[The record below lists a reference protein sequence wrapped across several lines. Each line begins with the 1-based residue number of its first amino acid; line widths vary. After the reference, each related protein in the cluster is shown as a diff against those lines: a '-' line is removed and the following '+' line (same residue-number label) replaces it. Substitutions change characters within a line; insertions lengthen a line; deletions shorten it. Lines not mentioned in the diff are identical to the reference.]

1 MSLSWYLM
9 NSLLVTSLF
18 LSLVA
23 GATGADT
30 LPHPQTKAVT
40 KAAPLGGSSTSR
52 QVTTGRLAQSIQG
65 SSAAASQNRLE
76 KNDRP
81 AGQAASPGSLS
92 APQAGTLAPGSAA
105 PTIPGTVAP
114 AGAASTGIPTGGP
127 LGPGGVF
134 SPIPAAPAGTGAA
147 GAGATP
153 SGAAGTAPADA
164 SATDAGQAAA
174 DSGSSPDSSSPQSSS
189 SATQPDSS
197 KPDATGVIRFESK
210 GQRPAPL
217 EGGISIFEAL
227 DEALVKSPRA
237 AALRS
242 NLQITKSEL
251 ARATEQPSVQWF
263 FDRAPAAEQVRR
275 VGSFWTWEPPWKL
288 VFRLIVAKRMVDQA
302 KLDLMAQLWNL
313 RAEVRTAYTEVVVA
327 QETLETLNSL
337 YDLAHRLRIVSEKR
351 FQAGDVP
358 ELDLLKA
365 RLAESQYDVDR
376 KVGFRRVIRAKQ
388 QLNVILG
395 RLTEAIIAVPRLP
408 AFLKTTDMKDAEN
421 VKNPL
426 LPDFSSEVPAL
437 SYYVDLAMGH
447 RYELKSLNKQIDVNK
462 ANMTRAL
469 GDIVP
474 NSQFWMGSSTAGN
487 PPTGPKLSAFYF
499 GFGIPTNI
507 TEFQQG
513 DIAKYKATG
522 RQLKYQVGATKNVI
536 TGEVSSA
543 YNNVLAARQN
553 LKIYEEHVLADSYEV
568 ARLARRS
575 YEVGQSD
582 ITSTIQAQ
590 QQNVQIRTQYLNAI
604 TLYQQAFT
612 QLEQACGTPLL
623 QD

>member
-23 GATGADT
+23 GAAGADT
-30 LPHPQTKAVT
+30 LKHPQTKALT
-40 KAAPLGGSSTSR
+40 EGAPRVSSPSSM
-52 QVTTGRLAQSIQG
+52 VTTPPGLQKNGLLAQLQILDKG
-65 SSAAASQNRLE
+65 RNDTPASQ
-76 KNDRP
+76 P
-81 AGQAASPGSLS
+81 VFPGTLT
-92 APQAGTLAPGSAA
+92 APQAGSGAIA
-105 PTIPGTVAP
+105 PT
-114 AGAASTGIPTGGP
+114 GP
-127 LGPGGVF
+127 LGPNGVF
-134 SPIPAAPAGTGAA
+134 MPVPNSATVPKAAPSAATGSASGTETPSTSTASPASAPAGSPVAQPG
-147 GAGATP
+147 P
-153 SGAAGTAPADA
+153 DRS
-164 SATDAGQAAA
+164 AA
-174 DSGSSPDSSSPQSSS
+174 DSGSSPDASDP
-189 SATQPDSS
+189 ATQQDSD

-210 GQRPAPL
+210 GNRPTPL

-237 AALRS
+237 SALRS

-251 ARATEQPSVQWF
+251 ARATEQPSVSWF

-275 VGSFWTWEPPWKL
+275 TGPSWTWEPPWKL
-288 VFRLIVAKRMVDQA
+288 VFRLIVAKRLVDQA

-337 YDLAHRLRIVSEKR
+337 YDLAHRLRVVSEKR

-388 QLNVILG
+388 QLNIILG
-395 RLTEAIIAVPRLP
+395 RLTEAVIAVPRLP
-408 AFLKTTDMKDAEN
+408 AFLKTTDMKGAEY

-426 LPDFSSEVPAL
+426 LPDFSTEVPLL

-447 RYELKSLNKQIDVNK
+447 RYELKSLNKQIEVNK

-469 GDIVP
+469 GDIIP
-474 NSQFWMGSSTAGN
+474 NAQTWIGSSVAGN

-543 YNNVLAARQN
+543 YNNLLAARQN

-604 TLYQQAFT
+604 TMYQQAFT

>member
-1 MSLSWYLM
+1 M

-18 LSLVA
+18 LSLFA
-23 GATGADT
+23 GATAADSFQ
-30 LPHPQTKAVT
+30 HPQSKAG
-40 KAAPLGGSSTSR
+40 APTGSSPSGKVKTVR
-52 QVTTGRLAQSIQG
+52 GPQANGMLAQLQMLDKG
-65 SSAAASQNRLE
+65 RNDSSASQPVF
-76 KNDRP
+76 P
-81 AGQAASPGSLS
+81 ANLPQPGTASPG
-92 APQAGTLAPGSAA
+92 A
-105 PTIPGTVAP
+105 
-114 AGAASTGIPTGGP
+114 PTGGP

-134 SPIPAAPAGTGAA
+134 MPIPNSATTPPAKGSPSATPTGSPDGTETQAGTATPAGSAAPAGIAPGSAA
-147 GAGATP
+147 P
-153 SGAAGTAPADA
+153 SDGDSDSSKDSSDSA
-164 SATDAGQAAA
+164 SQS
-174 DSGSSPDSSSPQSSS
+174 DSG
-189 SATQPDSS
+189 
-197 KPDATGVIRFESK
+197 KPDATGVIKFESK
-210 GQRPAPL
+210 GSNRPAQL

-251 ARATEQPSVQWF
+251 ARATEQPSVAWF

-275 VGSFWTWEPPWKL
+275 TGPSWNWEPPWKL
-288 VFRLIVAKRMVDQA
+288 VFRLIVAKRLVDQS

-337 YDLAHRLRIVSEKR
+337 YDLAHRLRVVSEKR

-365 RLAESQYDVDR
+365 RLAESQYDVER
-376 KVGFRRVIRAKQ
+376 KVGYRRLIRAKQ
-388 QLNVILG
+388 QLNIILG
-395 RLTEAIIAVPRLP
+395 RVTEAVIAVPRLP
-408 AFLKTTDMKDAEN
+408 AFLRTTDMKGAEK

-426 LPDFSSEVPAL
+426 LPDFSTEVPLL

-447 RYELKSLNKQIDVNK
+447 RYELKSLNKQIEVNK

-469 GDIVP
+469 GDIIP
-474 NSQFWMGSSTAGN
+474 NAQTWIGSSVAGN

-522 RQLKYQVGATKNVI
+522 RQLKYQVGATRNVI

-543 YNNVLAARQN
+543 YNNLLAARQN
-553 LKIYEEHVLADSYEV
+553 LRIYEEHVLSDSYEV

-604 TLYQQAFT
+604 TMYQQAFT
-612 QLEQACGTPLL
+612 ALEQACGTPLL